1 MPPSCNSRYEFGYQS
16 IKLMAQVIGG
26 DKSVIPASKQIFVP
40 TLAIKKDGIEEFIAK
55 INKLRGR
62 S

>member
-1 MPPSCNSRYEFGYQS
+1 MQQPFEFGYQS
-16 IKLMAQVIGG
+16 IKLMAAYLGG
-26 DKSVIPASKQIFVP
+26 DKAGVPASQQIFVP
-40 TLAIKKDGIEEFIAK
+40 TLAIKQDEVVAFIEK